1 MIANIL
7 NNGEGY
13 SNLKQIVKE
22 SVKAVLANNKELISA
37 SFAALI
43 QTSKNHPQRAKLI
56 YNISRA
62 NDGKNKDNNENDNII
77 KYLESNKDNLLH
89 LDERNYE
96 KPSRSIDK

>member
-62 NDGKNKDNNENDNII
+62 NDGENKIIMITITLSNTLNPIRITYNI
-77 KYLESNKDNLLH
+77 
-89 LDERNYE
+89 
-96 KPSRSIDK
+96 